1 MGVNLCCSDKKLW
14 MKFLEKELE
23 VRKLSLQTMVHKCSL
38 LGFYNKNFKQN
49 IFKRLPANCEQMS
62 LKRLDGI
69 QTNIYGKICGSSK
82 GRRKQ
87 EYLKGK

>member
-1 MGVNLCCSDKKLW
+1 M
-14 MKFLEKELE
+14 
-23 VRKLSLQTMVHKCSL
+23 